1 MNDIE
6 EIPSV
11 IFELGTHTFK
21 IGISGMNSPYYSY
34 YPYMGI
40 TKENMILHNKDEI
53 DSYVNNSN
61 NSGTDLTMIPMMN
74 SNNNQSLNVELFDE
88 FIENFISNNDLLPD
102 IMQHPFV
109 FSERAIHDKDTRMS
123 LTNLMFETYAI
134 PYLFICKDAVLSS
147 FAFGRT
153 TCLVVDMG
161 HSATTI
167 TPINDGM
174 TIKKAIIRDTQISGV
189 NTNKMLEVFIN
200 KGDVTSLGELSV
212 YDSTFRNYYANMIM
226 YHDIKCKFNEAIE
239 STNTDKT
246 ISYTLPDNEVIT
258 LDAMKFVNEVSK
270 KMFNEDNNNNE
281 SGLSNLIFN
290 SVVQVELDIKKELF
304 CNLCL
309 CGGNSI
315 LCDDIATQVQ
325 NNISK
330 RVSLATVIKMTSH
343 VKNERSN
350 IAWLGASILTSL
362 GTFIQWCV
370 TKEDYEEQGAV
381 IIERKCA

>member
-34 YPYMGI
+34 YPYIGV
-40 TKENMILHNKDEI
+40 TKESTILHNKDEV
-53 DSYVNNSN
+53 DSYVNNSSTN
-61 NSGTDLTMIPMMN
+61 GVDVTMIPMIT
-74 SNNNQSLNVELFDE
+74 QSLNIELFDE
-88 FIENFISNNDLLPD
+88 FIENFIANNDLLPD

-109 FSERAIHDKDTRMS
+109 FSERSIHDKDTRMN
-123 LTNLMFETYAI
+123 LTNLMFEKYAI

-153 TCLVVDMG
+153 TCLIVDMG

-167 TPINDGM
+167 TPVNDGM
-174 TIKKAIIRDTQISGV
+174 TIKKAIIRETSISGA
-189 NTNKMLEVFIN
+189 NTNKLLETFIN
-200 KGDVTSLGELSV
+200 KGDISSLGELSA
-212 YDSTFRNYYANMIM
+212 YDSTFRNYYSSMIM
-226 YHDIKCKFNEAIE
+226 YHDIKCKINEAID
-239 STNTDKT
+239 SSNTDKT
-246 ISYTLPDNEVIT
+246 VSYALPDNQVIT
-258 LDAMKFVNEVSK
+258 VDSTQFASELSS
-270 KMFNEDNNNNE
+270 KMFQEDSETN
-281 SGLSNLIFN
+281 LSNLIFN

-309 CGGNSI
+309 CGGNSV

-343 VKNERSN
+343 AKDERSN